1 MEVKNKKDE
10 TEQEKHLDLLTS
22 KFEGDNFLDREH
34 QFGFNQKTVVH
45 PRAEKDFFYGIKEAI
60 LDASEMGYVMGCK
73 SGRFN
78 ELGGKNHSPI
88 EISSK
93 DGNIIVRNEV
103 KDIQS
108 GSRSFTRV
116 EISSDADGFPAVV
129 AVSYGDIE
137 NPKISES
144 ASESSIALS
153 IFTSQIKSTLENK

>member
-1 MEVKNKKDE
+1 MESKIDE
-10 TEQEKHLDLLTS
+10 VEQEKRLDLLTS
-22 KFEGDNFLDREH
+22 KFKGDNFLDREH
-34 QFGFNQKTVVH
+34 QFGFEQKTVVH
-45 PRAEKDFFYGIKEAI
+45 PSTEKDFFNGIKEAI
-60 LDASEMGYVMGCK
+60 LYASKMGYVMGCK

-78 ELGGKNHSPI
+78 EFGGKNHSPI

-103 KDIQS
+103 VDIQS
-108 GSRSFTRV
+108 GSHSFTRV

-129 AVSYGDIE
+129 AVNYGDKD